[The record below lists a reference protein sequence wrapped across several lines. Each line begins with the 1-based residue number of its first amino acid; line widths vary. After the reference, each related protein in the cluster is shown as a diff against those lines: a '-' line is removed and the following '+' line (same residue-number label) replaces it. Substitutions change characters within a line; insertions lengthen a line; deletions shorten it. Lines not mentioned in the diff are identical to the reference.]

1 MFEDILQKDVLLS
14 PYTTYRVGGKAKY
27 FANIENEESLIES
40 LAWAKDNS
48 LPVFILGGGS
58 NILVSDDGFD
68 GLVLK
73 IQNVSKSIEE
83 QDGKYICT
91 FGSGLSWSS
100 ALNFMLENKLTNLI
114 DLTGIPG
121 SVGGAVRGNAGII
134 NKETSDGILEIKAID
149 YSDLDMPVTKTF
161 SKEECNFGYRN
172 SIFKQEKIIIWE
184 VKFIDTK
191 SEISEEEIKNKVNEI
206 ISKRQNS
213 QPYMYPSAGCVFKN
227 PNLNKFSQEFQ
238 EKKDF
243 VNVFNRDHKE
253 VPAGYLIELSGLKG
267 YQVGGAQV
275 SEKHGNFLI
284 NKENA
289 KSIDIYE
296 LILHVKNAVRNNFGI
311 ELEEEIQLVGFD
323 KK

>member
-1 MFEDILQKDVLLS
+1 MFEDILQKDIPLA
-14 PYTTYRVGGKAKY
+14 PYTTYRVGGRAKY

-58 NILVSDDGFD
+58 NILVSDEGFD
-68 GLVLK
+68 GLILK
-73 IQNVSKSIEE
+73 IQNINKTIEE
-83 QDGKYICT
+83 KDGKYICS
-91 FGSGLSWSS
+91 FGAGLSWTN

-121 SVGGAVRGNAGII
+121 SAGGAVRGNAGII

-149 YSDLDMPVTKTF
+149 YSDMSMPVIKTF
-161 SKEECNFGYRN
+161 NKEECNFGYRD
-172 SIFKQEKIIIWE
+172 SIFKHEKIIIWE
-184 VKFIDTK
+184 VKFIDIK
-191 SEISEEEIKNKVNEI
+191 SEMLEEEIKNKVNEI
-206 ISKRQNS
+206 ISRRQNA

-227 PNLNKFSQEFQ
+227 PNLNKFSQDFQ

-243 VNVFNRDHKE
+243 VIVFNRDHQE
-253 VPAGYLIELSGLKG
+253 VPAGYLIEQCGLKG
-267 YQVGGAQV
+267 YQIGGAQV

-296 LILHVKNAVRNNFGI
+296 LISHVKNAVKNNFNI
-311 ELEEEIQLVGFD
+311 ELEEEIQLLGFN